1 MDNLKKFG
9 EALKTLK
16 PNVEFVVYQNIE
28 TKRAAVKAKYPK
40 PA

>member
-16 PNVEFVVYQNIE
+16 PNVEFVVYQNIATE
-28 TKRAAVKAKYPK
+28 EDFNKVQW
-40 PA
+40 